1 MRVLAILFFIMFQ
14 WWVNLILLLA
24 DTIVSYAIAVW
35 YFEKKKETV
44 VVRILLY
51 LVIKSISWILL
62 NSRKSFLRNIL
73 ELLLCLLFIKLSLKL
88 RDPYWE
94 E

>member
-35 YFEKKKETV
+35 FFEKKKETV
-44 VVRILLY
+44 TV
-51 LVIKSISWILL
+51 KA
-62 NSRKSFLRNIL
+62 FFFTNI
-73 ELLLCLLFIKLSLKL
+73 
-88 RDPYWE
+88 
-94 E
+94 